1 MVIGHHPWKLD
12 GDADDADSGCGVGSG
27 GWCLVE
33 SVGGAVVAF
42 AVALVEACGHRH
54 LSAVKLPVLSQW
66 LLP

>member
-1 MVIGHHPWKLD
+1 MVMTMVPMMV
-12 GDADDADSGCGVGSG
+12 SVSV
-27 GWCLVE
+27 LVM
-33 SVGGAVVAF
+33 VMAF